1 MHGHSFTL
9 PRPNPTVSPQ
19 SRCVRWSGRRH
30 RPRND
35 VLLAQA
41 PAEGGRLAQQAPA
54 STAMIPP
61 VAVPA
66 RLADIAATPTKRGAR
81 LSRTP
86 VTLDIARAVQI
97 AGALNDLPGVPGP
110 EHQRSDCVDSDPH
123 SRQDRATGTHADVID
138 VSSIDRPWAQHPAS
152 ASRWAP
158 ADLGFAERGRA
169 SP

>member
-66 RLADIAATPTKRGAR
+66 RLADIAATPTKRAAR

-86 VTLDIARAVQI
+86 VTLDIARQSRSRGQSTISREFQVQNTSAAI
-97 AGALNDLPGVPGP
+97 ASTAI
-110 EHQRSDCVDSDPH
+110 H
-123 SRQDRATGTHADVID
+123 THVKIEP
-138 VSSIDRPWAQHPAS
+138 R
-152 ASRWAP
+152 AP
-158 ADLGFAERGRA
+158 A
-169 SP
+169 PM